1 MRPIVLDTSLLLP
14 GLLSRGGR
22 PHGRALLILFGLGA
36 LTLRERWLE
45 EERLLLERE
54 AARLGGELRGPSFER
69 ELENV
74 RQRREQLRDALPLR
88 APHDLCLVG
97 STRLFDEVERKVA
110 EVGRR
115 LDPQLPGDAPA
126 VARRIVEYLTSVM
139 VDFYPH
145 EQMPAHTTDPEDDY
159 LVEMAYRADAFA
171 IVSRDRA
178 VVPERTMTWTDER
191 RGISVPGYWQS
202 AFVEAHV
209 ENSGFALDDID
220 PVLLERVLDTMT

>member
-22 PHGRALLILFGLGA
+22 PHGRALLILCGLGA
-36 LTLRERWLE
+36 LTLRERTLE
-45 EERLLLERE
+45 DEHRLLEQE
-54 AARLGGELRGPSFER
+54 AARLGGDLRGLSFER
-69 ELENV
+69 ELEIV
-74 RQRREQLRDALPLR
+74 HHRREQLRDALPVR
-88 APHDLCLVG
+88 APDDLYLVG

-115 LDPQLPGDAPA
+115 LHPQLPEDAPA
-126 VARRIVEYLTSVM
+126 TARRIVEYLTAVM
-139 VDFYPH
+139 VDIDPH

-159 LVEMAYRADAFA
+159 LIEMAYRADAFA

-191 RGISVPGYWQS
+191 RQVSVPGYWQS
-202 AFVEAHV
+202 AFVQAHV
-209 ENSGFALDDID
+209 ENSGFTLDDVD
-220 PVLLERVLDTMT
+220 PALLERLLDPNP